1 MASLFSR
8 IIAGEIPSYKVFENE
23 HVLAFLDIQPI
34 HLGHVLVVPKIEVD
48 QFSDVPEPY
57 FSEVHKASQKIAKAI
72 RAITGAPRVGA
83 AVQGFE
89 VPHFHLHLIPL
100 WSPRDLD
107 FTLGK
112 KRSEEDMKKM
122 HADLRA
128 KLGGDQ

>member
-1 MASLFSR
+1 MASVFSK

-34 HLGHVLVVPKIEVD
+34 HLGHVLVVPKTEVD
-48 QFSDVPEPY
+48 HFYDVPEPY
-57 FSEVHKASQKIAKAI
+57 FSAVHQASQKIAQAI
-72 RAITGAPRVGA
+72 RRVTGAPRVGT

-112 KRSEEDMKKM
+112 KRSDEDMKKM
-122 HADLRA
+122 HAELRA
-128 KLGGDQ
+128 QLA

>member
-1 MASLFSR
+1 MASIFSK

-34 HLGHVLVVPKIEVD
+34 HLGHVLLVPKKEVD
-48 QFSDVPEPY
+48 HFTDVPEPY
-57 FSEVHKASQKIAKAI
+57 FTAVHLASQKIGRAI
-72 RAITGAPRVGA
+72 RQVTGAPRVGT

-112 KRSEEDMKKM
+112 KRAEAEMMKMKS
-122 HADLRA
+122 DLIA
-128 KLGGDQ
+128 ALGNL